1 MIFNSSTFL
10 LFFFV
15 VVTIYFLLPYR
26 AKWIFLLA
34 ASYYFYMSWKPGYAL
49 LIAISTII
57 TYFTGIKMGQ
67 KPVQKNRLKYLIL
80 SIVLNLCLL
89 GTFKY
94 FNFFS
99 LSLHAVLS
107 RFNLL
112 YDAAELKIILPVGIS
127 FYTFQALS
135 YSIDVYRG
143 DKKPEHHFGIYAL
156 YVSFFP
162 QLVAGPIERSTR
174 LLAQFFRKHEFDYDR
189 VVSGLRLMGWGFF
202 KKVVVADRLAII
214 VNPIYDDPQQY
225 HGITLIIAT
234 FFFAY
239 QIYCDFSGYSDIAI
253 GSARVLGYD
262 LIKNFNQ
269 PYLSKSIPDFW
280 RRWHISLSTWFR
292 DYVYIPLGGNRVG
305 KWRWYWNIIIVFLLS
320 GLWHGANWTFVIWGL
335 LHGIYMLCSVW
346 SQKLR
351 SKIIILA
358 GMNRF
363 PKLQSTIQVLI
374 TFSLVC
380 SAWVLF
386 RAESLNDA
394 AYIYRSAF
402 SGTRHFL
409 FSFYDIAYLKSLFGQ
424 LGVTQNELFIAII
437 SIGVLEIVQFIKNQR
452 KLKSWFKLQPVWLRW
467 TAYYILFGIILFYGS
482 FNSAQEFIYFQF

>member
-1 MIFNSSTFL
+1 ML
-10 LFFFV
+10 L
-15 VVTIYFLLPYR
+15 
-26 AKWIFLLA
+26 
-34 ASYYFYMSWKPGYAL
+34 
-49 LIAISTII
+49 
-57 TYFTGIKMGQ
+57 
-67 KPVQKNRLKYLIL
+67 
-80 SIVLNLCLL
+80 
-89 GTFKY
+89 
-94 FNFFS
+94 
-99 LSLHAVLS
+99 
-107 RFNLL
+107 
-112 YDAAELKIILPVGIS
+112 
-127 FYTFQALS
+127 
-135 YSIDVYRG
+135 
-143 DKKPEHHFGIYAL
+143 
-156 YVSFFP
+156 
-162 QLVAGPIERSTR
+162 
-174 LLAQFFRKHEFDYDR
+174 
-189 VVSGLRLMGWGFF
+189 
-202 KKVVVADRLAII
+202 
-214 VNPIYDDPQQY
+214 
-225 HGITLIIAT
+225 

-262 LIKNFNQ
+262 LINNFNQ

-335 LHGIYMLCSVW
+335 LHGIYMLGSVW

-351 SKIIILA
+351 SNIIILT

-363 PKLQSTIQVLI
+363 PKLHSTIQVLI

-409 FSFYDIAYLKSLFGQ
+409 VYFYDIAYLKSIFGQ

-437 SIGVLEIVQFIKNQR
+437 SIGILEIVQFIKNQR
-452 KLKSWFKLQPVWLRW
+452 KLTSWFKLQPVWLRW
-467 TAYYILFGIILFYGS
+467 TAYYLLFGIILFYGS